1 MAQEATDCPGRRHSR
16 IVAQLSTRLL
26 GTLVD
31 GDGDGDADERCSL
44 SETPSFNLRVLAQGD
59 AEVEKHRTTTPV
71 PNLVRTASPGATFM
85 VAMVMVRRRRRRRM
99 EVTGDGRCSVRPPAR
114 VAGSRKS
121 ANSHIRIVLIPL

>member
-26 GTLVD
+26 GTLV
-31 GDGDGDADERCSL
+31 DGDADERCSL

-85 VAMVMVRRRRRRRM
+85 VAMVMVMVMVRRRRRM
-99 EVTGDGRCSVRPPAR
+99 EVTGDGRSTDGAPSVRPPGWRAR
-114 VAGSRKS
+114 ERARTVT
-121 ANSHIRIVLIPL
+121 